1 MRGIEEKLNKT
12 NKVNVHDISNINI
25 IQGSNDQINQK
36 KIITK
41 NSNDKSKLKSY
52 KKIIIIILISII
64 FLCLVCLLIFK
75 LFLKKKKKKKKN
87 QIIHVK
93 KILQY

>member
-12 NKVNVHDISNINI
+12 NKVNVQDIWNNNFF
-25 IQGSNDQINQK
+25 QGSNDQFNQK

-52 KKIIIIILISII
+52 KIIIIIILISII
-64 FLCLVCLLIFK
+64 IFCLVCFLIFK

-87 QIIHVK
+87 QIIHEK